1 MTAHALLS
9 ASSAARWLACTPSAR
24 ATENIPEKISP
35 YAMEGSLAHAIAEL
49 KLKKYLNEPMTAR
62 TLNSRI
68 NKLKKDEKY
77 IYRGENGTAEEGVP
91 VYEDEMLRYTDEY
104 LDFVKEAFMAFKEK
118 PYSAIEKKVNFSS
131 IVPDGYGTADCI
143 LIGGDTMH
151 VIDFKYG
158 KGVPVSAIR
167 NAQMM
172 LYALGALLE
181 YGILYPIKTV
191 KLSIVQPRID
201 NVSTWE
207 VYADDLL
214 EWGENVVKPKAQLA
228 YEGEGDFV
236 PGEHC
241 KFCKLKG
248 NCRARAEEAF
258 SMIVKAEQPPATLTP
273 GELAD
278 ALKKADMLAAWAKDV
293 QEYSLT
299 SILDGGEIP
308 GWKAVHGRSVRR
320 FTDADAA
327 FKAIIG
333 SGVDEAML
341 YERKPLTLAAIEKVM
356 GKKNFADVAG
366 SFVETPPGKPTLVPE
381 SDKREAI
388 KGITA
393 EEAFKNI

>member
-1 MTAHALLS
+1 MTMHALLS

-24 ATENIPEKISP
+24 ATENIPDTGSP
-35 YAMEGSLAHAIAEL
+35 YAAEGSLAHAIAEL
-49 KLKKYLNEPMTAR
+49 KLRKYFLEGIGPR
-62 TLNSRI
+62 TFSNRLK
-68 NKLKKDEKY
+68 KLKEDPQY
-77 IYRGENGTAEEGVP
+77 FHEGAP
-91 VYEDEMLRYTDEY
+91 TYQDEMLRYTDEY
-104 LDFVKEAFMAFKEK
+104 LDYVKSAAMEYSEK
-118 PYSAIEKKVNFSS
+118 PYVAIEKKVDFSHV
-131 IVPDGYGTADCI
+131 VPSGFGTCDCI

-158 KGVPVSAIR
+158 KGVPVSSIR
-167 NAQMM
+167 NAQLM
-172 LYALGALLE
+172 LYALGALHE
-181 YGILYPIKTV
+181 YAILYTIKTI

-207 VYADDLL
+207 IYAADL
-214 EWGENVVKPKAQLA
+214 ESWGTDVVKPKAQLA
-228 YEGEGDFV
+228 YEGEGEFV

-258 SMIVKAEQPPATLTP
+258 SMIVKAEKPAATLTP
-273 GELAD
+273 EELAD
-278 ALKKADMLAAWAKDV
+278 ALEKADMLAAWAKDV

-299 SILDGGEIP
+299 SILDGAEIP

-320 FTDADAA
+320 FTDTAAA
-327 FKAIIG
+327 FSAIIE
-333 SGVDEAML
+333 SGVEEAML

-356 GKKNFADVAG
+356 GKKAFADVAG
-366 SFVETPPGKPTLVPE
+366 TFIETPPGKPTLVPE

-393 EEAFKNI
+393 AEAFANI

>member
-24 ATENIPEKISP
+24 ATENIPDKGSP
-35 YAMEGSLAHAIAEL
+35 YAAEGSLAHAIGEL
-49 KLKKYLNEPMTAR
+49 KLRKYFLEPMGAR
-62 TLNSRI
+62 TFNARL
-68 NKLKKDEKY
+68 NKLKKDEQY
-77 IYRGENGTAEEGVP
+77 FHEGAP
-91 VYEDEMLRYTDEY
+91 TYQDEMLKYTDEY
-104 LDFVKEAFMAFKEK
+104 LEYVKGAAMEYKEK
-118 PYSAIEKKVNFSS
+118 PYVAVEKRVDFST
-131 IVPDGYGTADCI
+131 IVPSGFGTCDCV
-143 LIGGDTMH
+143 LLGNDTMH

-172 LYALGALLE
+172 LYAFGALHE
-181 YGILYPIKTV
+181 YSILYPIKTI

-201 NVSTWE
+201 NISTWE
-207 VYADDLL
+207 LYADDLL
-214 EWGENVVKPKAQLA
+214 EWGENVVKPKAQAA
-228 YEGEGDFV
+228 YEGEGEFV

-258 SMIVKAEQPPATLTP
+258 SMIVKAEKPPATLTP

-278 ALKKADMLAAWAKDV
+278 ALEKADMLAAWAKDV

-320 FTDADAA
+320 FTDTEAA

-356 GKKNFADVAG
+356 GKKPFADVAG
-366 SFVETPPGKPTLVPE
+366 AFVETPPGKPTLVPE

-388 KGITA
+388 KGNNGITA